1 MMINW
6 YLLTNIGQAS
16 AIDCFMPLGD
26 MPWMLFNTF
35 AIRWVSHK
43 SMYNRRYDIIVKTFM
58 SFLFW
63 LIFFSLFPL
72 LKNIANFIFRLSV

>member
-1 MMINW
+1 
-6 YLLTNIGQAS
+6 
-16 AIDCFMPLGD
+16 
-26 MPWMLFNTF
+26 
-35 AIRWVSHK
+35 
-43 SMYNRRYDIIVKTFM
+43 MYNRRYDIIVKTFM